1 MSCDRVVIASAS
13 LPHSIGEGS
22 EPESTSYYHLLGP
35 VINVSTLRL
44 LEASILAAER
54 VEVILAGYLL
64 VQGYQILNRTNTY
77 QTHDLYEYMKPLAC
91 SFTELTLNLEQIVR
105 LPEDEELM
113 DLVMETY
120 ISNLLADFQFF
131 ADQRLPDRD
140 LTFRGFYLSRRLS
153 RLVPCRPI
161 ERKLTP
167 KFGTLAFA
175 VTKNE
180 IRTYIPS
187 E

>member
-1 MSCDRVVIASAS
+1 MHPVTEYRSCIGTRIEIEQTGIPRQFFFQGRNEFMS
-13 LPHSIGEGS
+13 
-22 EPESTSYYHLLGP
+22 
-35 VINVSTLRL
+35 
-44 LEASILAAER
+44 
-54 VEVILAGYLL
+54 ILAGYLL

-113 DLVMETY
+113 DLVMERY

-131 ADQRLPDRD
+131 AERRLPDRD
-140 LTFRGFYLSRRLS
+140 LTFRGFYLSRKLS